1 MNTIE
6 QLIENFNAEG
16 YDRTQ
21 ITRDWYSAR
30 LKRYLEFLHNN
41 CVKLEQS
48 GPAHVKQFL
57 ACLHQQGFSWST
69 RNGSRTALLVFYR
82 WAVNRGYTEINPFE
96 VETIKRPRKPRRIK
110 DTLEL
115 GTVQLVLDTIR
126 NHDNIQA
133 KRDYALILLMIDTG
147 IRRMEAVGLNI
158 GNINLERSAISILIA
173 KGDNQRGGYINHAT
187 KLALEQWLATHPHK
201 KPNYPLFISL
211 RGPTMLKRLSER
223 TVNTIFTA
231 WSNEAGLVKP
241 VKPHDLRRLFATIFA
256 SSGGGMNILQDL
268 LGHEN
273 METTMGYIITGE
285 QEKQRQHTRHS
296 PLNFLNLD

>member
-1 MNTIE
+1 MDTN
-6 QLIENFNAEG
+6 QLIDKFNAEG
-16 YDRTQ
+16 FDRTQ
-21 ITRDWYSAR
+21 ITREWYSAR
-30 LKRYLEFLHNN
+30 LKRYLEFLHDNN
-41 CVKLEQS
+41 IKLNQS
-48 GPAHVKQFL
+48 GPAQVKQFL
-57 ACLHQQGFSWST
+57 ASLHEQGFSWST
-69 RNGSRTALLVFYR
+69 RNGSRTALSVFYR
-82 WAVNRGYTEINPFE
+82 WAVNRGYTKINPFE

-110 DTLEL
+110 ESLEL
-115 GTVQLVLDTIR
+115 GAVQLVLDTIR
-126 NHDNIQA
+126 NTDNLQA

-158 GNINLERSAISILIA
+158 GNVNLERSSISILIA
-173 KGDNQRGGYINHAT
+173 KGDNQRGGYISQAT
-187 KLALEQWLATHPHK
+187 KHALEQWLAIHPRNK
-201 KPNYPLFISL
+201 ANFPLFISL

-231 WSNEAGLVKP
+231 WSNEAGLTKP

-285 QEKQRQHTRHS
+285 HEKQRQHTRHS
-296 PLNFLNLD
+296 PINFLNLD